1 MRKVFMSNVTIDLI
15 QKLREKTGLGI
26 MDCKKALIE
35 ANADIEKAV
44 EILRKKGTLV
54 AEKRAANSTSQ
65 GLVHS
70 YIHGGKIGVL
80 VEINC
85 ETDFVAHTDVIKN
98 FAHEVALQIA
108 AMKPLYVSEDS
119 IDKLTIEKEKE
130 IYREQLKNEKKPESI
145 INSIIDGKIKKFYS
159 ENCLL
164 YQQSIKNDKMSI
176 QDLMKEVIAKVGENV
191 RINRFVRFEIG
202 A

>member
-1 MRKVFMSNVTIDLI
+1 MSNVTIDLI